1 MVEVQKSLDNCRVQ
15 INASCSVFFHYNET
29 SENDTIYW
37 ESAACK
43 YKKRTRN
50 KQKKQKK
57 QNKQTKKTEKINW
70 TFALRKIP

>member
-29 SENDTIYW
+29 SENDTIW
-37 ESAACK
+37 ESAACN
-43 YKKRTRN
+43 YNKRTRN
-50 KQKKQKK
+50 KKKKQKK